1 MAADE
6 GTKSK
11 LLFSVAAPELPAIV
25 ETGDTPQDQTSQSN
39 NQMHAGPLAHLTA
52 LYRATIASDF
62 FRKVTETYVTQI
74 SLIVVGVATTV
85 VVARI
90 LGPEGRGFLA
100 VAVAISGL
108 GVQFG
113 NLGLNVSNTYYVA
126 KDRSLLPKLLGNT
139 LVISLGLIGIGAFT
153 VYLFLQGRPQW
164 TPVHGN
170 LLILVLAWVP
180 FGLAYMLLQ
189 NLLLGV
195 QEVRAYNKI
204 ELISKLLALVFI
216 GFILLSGSVSPV
228 TVLLA
233 FFVALLI
240 SFIWA
245 FWRLY
250 GLLHQPLAV
259 SVKLFWSNI
268 RLGIKAYFVCLF
280 GFMVLKSDIL
290 LIKHFVG
297 VEDAG
302 YYSVATAVSGYLA
315 TLPIVVAAILFPTL
329 SAMTDV
335 EERLRMAKRAAMGT
349 GALLGLLLL
358 FASFSA
364 KLIVRVLFGKA
375 FLPAATAFIWLA
387 PGALFLGVEAVIVQF
402 LNSFGYPKSIV
413 GVWFAVVVLNVGAN
427 LIAIPRYGIV
437 GAAAVSSLSY
447 LAVFLAILGLIRGH
461 NSKVIPVSSESQLV
475 HPGQRSL

>member
-1 MAADE
+1 M
-6 GTKSK
+6 
-11 LLFSVAAPELPAIV
+11 I
-25 ETGDTPQDQTSQSN
+25 QTD
-39 NQMHAGPLAHLTA
+39 PLA
-52 LYRATIASDF
+52 RDATFAPGFLQRLASSTF
-62 FRKVTETYVTQI
+62 FGKVAKTYVTQI
-74 SLIVVGVATTV
+74 SLIAIGMVTTV
-85 VVARI
+85 CVARM
-90 LGPEGRGFLA
+90 LGPEGRGLLA
-100 VAVAISGL
+100 VAIALSGL

-113 NLGLNVSNTYYVA
+113 NLGLYASNTYYVA

-139 LVISLGLIGIGAFT
+139 LAISLGLVGIGAFIT
-153 VYLFLQGRPQW
+153 YLILYERPQW

-195 QEVRAYNKI
+195 QEVGAYNTI
-204 ELISKLLALVFI
+204 ELVSKLLTLVFI
-216 GFILLSGSVSPV
+216 GFILVSRLVSPV
-228 TVLLA
+228 TMFLA
-233 FFVALLI
+233 FFMALLF
-240 SFIWA
+240 SFVWA

-259 SVKLFWSNI
+259 SVKLFRSNV
-268 RLGIKAYFVCLF
+268 RLGIKAYLICLF
-280 GFMVLKSDIL
+280 AFIVLKADIL

-297 VEDAG
+297 AEDAG

-315 TLPIVVAAILFPTL
+315 TLPTVVAAILFPTL
-329 SAMTDV
+329 SAMNKV
-335 EERLRMAKRAAMGT
+335 EEKLRMAKRAAMGT

-387 PGALFLGVEAVIVQF
+387 PGAFFLGVEAVVVQF
-402 LNSFGYPKSIV
+402 LNSFGYPKSVV
-413 GVWFAVVVLNVGAN
+413 GVWFAVVLLNVAVN
-427 LIAIPRYGIV
+427 LFAIPRYGIV

-447 LAVFLAILGLIRGH
+447 LVAFLAILGLIRGH
-461 NSKVIPVSSESQLV
+461 NSKSFPVSSESQLV
-475 HPGQRSL
+475 